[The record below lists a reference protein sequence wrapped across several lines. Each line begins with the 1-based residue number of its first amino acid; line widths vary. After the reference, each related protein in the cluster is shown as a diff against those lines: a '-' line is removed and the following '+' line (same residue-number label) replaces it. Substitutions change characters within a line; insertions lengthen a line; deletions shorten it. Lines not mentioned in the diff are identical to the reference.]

1 MLVVQADSF
10 NRSRIRTLIVAP
22 LTTSPRLAGAPG
34 NVPLRSGEGGL
45 PEASVINVSQVLTVD
60 RQYLEERL
68 GSLSAMRMGAVDAGL
83 RLVLSL

>member
-22 LTTSPRLAGAPG
+22 LTTNPRLAGAPG

-45 PEASVINVSQVLTVD
+45 REASVINVSQVLTVD

>member
-1 MLVVQADSF
+1 
-10 NRSRIRTLIVAP
+10 
-22 LTTSPRLAGAPG
+22 
-34 NVPLRSGEGGL
+34 LRSGEGGL

-68 GSLSAMRMGAVDAGL
+68 GSLSAMRMAAVDAGL